1 MADSIASPG
10 EEDAVSEGFKEWE
23 RINCARFIRNSPTTG
38 WPLVSIRDVSSD
50 QSPDDLI
57 LFPPVNHENLH
68 ASTNPLHPQYNIQS
82 SYSSPFPPSPW
93 ESSSPSTMGIDNDDW
108 SYSPHPS
115 EFQLSEP
122 EKSLPNSP
130 KRPPNSTFGS
140 ASWWNFGIKVLLS
153 KFYGPEQHFRNIS
166 CTAPGTLASFLS
178 PIGRST
184 LAAVA
189 VFFLCFR
196 WWRRLTR
203 SGQSRGELIRTIA
216 QKDERINQLMN
227 QIAEMNQLLLAFHR
241 GHHVS
246 NN

>member
-1 MADSIASPG
+1 MADSIASAG

-23 RINCARFIRNSPTTG
+23 RINCAPFIRHSPTTG

-68 ASTNPLHPQYNIQS
+68 ASTNPQYHIQS
-82 SYSSPFPPSPW
+82 SFSSPFPPSPW
-93 ESSSPSTMGIDNDDW
+93 ESSSPSTIGTDNDDG
-108 SYSPHPS
+108 SYSLPPS

-122 EKSLPNSP
+122 EKSLPDSP
-130 KRPPNSTFGS
+130 KRPPYSTFGS

-153 KFYGPEQHFRNIS
+153 KFYGSEQHFRNIS
-166 CTAPGTLASFLS
+166 CTAPGTVASFLS
-178 PIGRST
+178 LFGRST

-189 VFFLCFR
+189 VIFLYFR
-196 WWRRLTR
+196 WRRRLTR

-227 QIAEMNQLLLAFHR
+227 QIAEMNQLLLALHR

-246 NN
+246 NT